1 MDDTARPV
9 GPKPERPKRGE
20 ILGRVRRAPS
30 HQLGVWGSAV
40 SSPSGVRGKAL
51 VEIDVG
57 AFPSL

>member
-9 GPKPERPKRGE
+9 GPKPEGLKRGV
-20 ILGRVRRAPS
+20 ILGKVRRAP

-40 SSPSGVRGKAL
+40 SSPSGVLGKAL

-57 AFPSL
+57 AFHSL